1 VAEAWTCSQCGTVNK
16 PSFVVCHE
24 CGQVRPDLDRTPT
37 AGMPESHAADAT
49 VTPLASPLDSPI
61 DSPVQPEGDPAAAAA
76 AGGIPGWTPPPEW
89 TRAPAGSASPAG
101 PSEGWAASQGTNAP
115 DQSAVSSAGSSSAG
129 WAWPDTSHVPSPGV
143 APPAADAMPG
153 WTAAAAPQ
161 RSILRRI
168 PIGWLIVIVLVAGGA
183 VVGWYFN
190 AARSSSGEID
200 KAGDLKATDLRVGDC
215 FDLKDANVD
224 AIDDVRAVPC
234 TTQHTYELFFAG
246 RMPDGDYPSDDAFD
260 AWTTTNCAPAFTTYV
275 GRPYEQSTLEVY
287 FLVPSKDSW
296 GSGDRTVQCAL
307 YPQNNAHPTT
317 SLKGS
322 QQ

>member
-1 VAEAWTCSQCGTVNK
+1 VAEAWTCSRCGTVNE

-24 CGQVRPDLDRTPT
+24 CGQVRPDLDRTAA
-37 AGMPESHAADAT
+37 AGAIEPPAVDAG
-49 VTPLASPLDSPI
+49 VTPPVPAPI
-61 DSPVQPEGDPAAAAA
+61 PAEVDPAAVAA

-89 TRAPAGSASPAG
+89 TRSPAGSGSPLG
-101 PSEGWAASQGTNAP
+101 PSEGWAAGQGTDP
-115 DQSAVSSAGSSSAG
+115 SDESPVSGTGSAGAG
-129 WAWPDTSHVPSPGV
+129 WAPPEAMQV
-143 APPAADAMPG
+143 APPAVATTASDGVPG
-153 WTAAAAPQ
+153 WTAAPPPQ

-183 VVGWYFN
+183 LVGWYFN

-200 KAGDLKATDLRVGDC
+200 KAGDLHATDLRVGDC

-224 AIDDVRAVPC
+224 AINDVRAVPC
-234 TTQHTYELFFAG
+234 TTQHTYELFFLG
-246 RMPDGDYPSDDAFD
+246 KMPDGDYPTDDAFD
-260 AWTTTNCAPAFTTYV
+260 AWTTTNCAPAFTSYV
-275 GRPYEQSTLEVY
+275 GRPYEQSALEVY

-296 GSGDRTVQCAL
+296 GSGDRTVQCAV
-307 YPQNNAHPTT
+307 YPRNNAHPTT